1 MIKNIL
7 FVSLLLAGGTHWAS
21 AQSQTTEG
29 TAASLPAS
37 KKENMTIS
45 QLFQKIEDNS
55 KSLRTSLS
63 GVEAAHLGI
72 ESAKSKKLP
81 DLDASLSFSYIG
93 NALITDR
100 DFSNVHG
107 LKSPHFGNNFAFQA
121 QQVVYAGGAINAGIK
136 LAELGKQQAEVGVKL
151 TRQQIRFIALG
162 QYLDLYK
169 IDNRIK
175 VYEKNIELTRQLIA
189 DIKEKQTHGMALKN
203 DITRYELQM
212 ESLKLGLTALRNNR
226 SILNHQLCNTLGMN
240 QDSQMNQGNQEI
252 QIIPDATIADK
263 TYGKEGEAYWQTA
276 GTLNSPLLEQSSNAI
291 RIAEQKEKIAKSD
304 LLPKVAFVAADN
316 FDGPILFEL
325 PPVDKNL
332 NVWYVGVGVKYSL
345 SSLFK
350 SNKRIKQAAVETRQ
364 AKEAH
369 AVQAEQL
376 NNNVQAAYVQYQQTY
391 MELETQRKSVE
402 LAQQNYDVMNA
413 RYLSQLA
420 LVTDMVDASNL
431 KLNAELSEVDARIN
445 IVYAYYRMKYVA
457 GEI

>member
-7 FVSLLLAGGTHWAS
+7 LVSLLLAGGTLWAS

-29 TAASLPAS
+29 AAASLPVS

-45 QLFQKIEDNS
+45 QLFQKVEDNS

-93 NALITDR
+93 NALITDC

-175 VYEKNIELTRQLIA
+175 VYEKNIELTRQLID

-226 SILNHQLCNTLGMN
+226 SILNHQLCNTLG
-240 QDSQMNQGNQEI
+240 MNQGNQEI

-391 MELETQRKSVE
+391 VELETQRKSVE